1 MTPVIRIDDQVMDE
15 LKKRAVALG
24 LVFEPPNATL
34 RRVLGLDSR
43 DFSEK
48 ALENT
53 KAIELE
59 LNPSSRKWVLIPLPR
74 DKRRFFPGF
83 KESFELVTDAEVLRV
98 HVTGTPGGAP
108 VGDPNAGC
116 QIRGGLGKWY
126 AKHPE
131 LNGRTKL
138 RIEALEP
145 GKRYKLSIVSKG
157 V

>member
-34 RRVLGLDSR
+34 RMVLGLDSKG
-43 DFSEK
+43 FVE
-48 ALENT
+48 EVVGN
-53 KAIELE
+53 AIELE
-59 LNPSSRKWVLIPLPR
+59 LNASSRKYVLIPLPK
-74 DKRRFFPGF
+74 DKRHFFPGF
-83 KESFELVTDAEVLRV
+83 QESFELITDTTGVLRAYI
-98 HVTGTPGGAP
+98 TSTPGGAP
-108 VGDPNAGC
+108 VGDPNAGV

-131 LNGRTKL
+131 LTAGDRL

-145 GKRYKLSIVSKG
+145 GKRYKLSVVSKG